1 MHPSGRGREVRNHVI
16 RSTQETEEAEKLDRH
31 LEVTGHAM
39 KPSQPNAAIVE
50 TAANSNCDESIW
62 NVLEVLSS

>member
-1 MHPSGRGREVRNHVI
+1 MHPTGRDREGRKRTI
-16 RSTQETEEAEKLDRH
+16 RSTQETEEGGKQDRH

-39 KPSQPNAAIVE
+39 KPSQPNTTMVE
-50 TAANSNCDESIW
+50 IAANSNCDESIW